1 MMRRREMA
9 GSSDELEQAYRS
21 ALQDYLG
28 GAGEAALSRAY
39 EIGRKAI
46 VDKVAL
52 LDLAAIHHKVLV
64 ETLEGARSRRDVT
77 GAIRLAADLFTECL
91 SPFEMTHRGFQEA
104 NATLMRVN
112 EALAAANMELEAFS
126 YSVSHDLRA
135 LLRSIN
141 GFSQA
146 IMEDYADRLDDQGK
160 EYFSRIMAACNRM
173 SQLIDGLLGLARITR
188 SEMHRVAVNLSAM
201 ARTIASDLKQA
212 EPERHV
218 DFTIMDDV
226 YAWGDARL
234 LQVVMENLLGNAWK
248 YTARH
253 EHARIEFGTT
263 GDDGERVY
271 FVRDDGAGFDMAYVD
286 KLFTPFSRL
295 HGSSEFEGI
304 GIGLATVPRIIH
316 RHGGTIWA
324 EGAVEKGATFYFTL
338 GFAGGRCDDSEDD
351 SAGGG

>member
-1 MMRRREMA
+1 
-9 GSSDELEQAYRS
+9 
-21 ALQDYLG
+21 
-28 GAGEAALSRAY
+28 
-39 EIGRKAI
+39 
-46 VDKVAL
+46 
-52 LDLAAIHHKVLV
+52 
-64 ETLEGARSRRDVT
+64 
-77 GAIRLAADLFTECL
+77 
-91 SPFEMTHRGFQEA
+91 
-104 NATLMRVN
+104 
-112 EALAAANMELEAFS
+112 
-126 YSVSHDLRA
+126 
-135 LLRSIN
+135 
-141 GFSQA
+141 
-146 IMEDYADRLDDQGK
+146 
-160 EYFSRIMAACNRM
+160 
-173 SQLIDGLLGLARITR
+173 
-188 SEMHRVAVNLSAM
+188 MHRVAVNLSAM
-201 ARTIASDLKQA
+201 AWTIASDLKQA

-253 EHARIEFGTT
+253 EHARIEFGAT

-304 GIGLATVPRIIH
+304 GIGLATVSRIIH
-316 RHGGTIWA
+316 RHSGTIWA

-338 GFAGGRCDDSEDD
+338 GSAGGRCDDSEDD